1 MKKEKIIIIL
11 LMVILAI
18 TLIIMYTMKTNKNLN
33 TNEKFINYEGD
44 ILTMPYGRSDIDLYA
59 DGTIW
64 AKSVEKG
71 KAKEKITDEDM
82 ERLKEKLKE
91 IDYMNLKDEYNV
103 YGNGNYEE
111 ITINFDGNK
120 KQIRLNY
127 IMSRYDSTNEPKELN
142 EFMRLLKETIYEK
155 E

>member
-1 MKKEKIIIIL
+1 MNKKKIIAIIL
-11 LMVILAI
+11 FIII
-18 TLIIMYTMKTNKNLN
+18 TIILIIIYTMKMNKNLN
-33 TNEKFINYEGD
+33 TNEKFISYEGD
-44 ILTMPYGRSDIDLYA
+44 ILEMPYGRSDIEIYL

-64 AKSVEKG
+64 AKSVEYG

-82 ERLKEKLKE
+82 EKLKEKLKE

-111 ITINFDGNK
+111 ITIKLDGNK
-120 KQIRLNY
+120 KTIRLNY
-127 IMSRYDSTNEPKELN
+127 IMSRYDSTNAPKKLN
-142 EFMRLLKETIYEK
+142 EFMRLLKEAMYET

>member
-1 MKKEKIIIIL
+1 MKKGKIIIIL

-18 TLIIMYTMKTNKNLN
+18 TLIIMYIMKTNKNLN

-127 IMSRYDSTNEPKELN
+127 IMSRYDSTNAPKELN
-142 EFMRLLKETIYEK
+142 EFMRLLKEAIYEK